1 MTGRGRAAVPSGAST
16 GAREAVELRDGDTER
31 FRGLGVTKAMR
42 NVNETIS
49 PAFHMFDAITQED
62 VDRRLCELDG
72 TKNKSRLG
80 ANAILGVSMAVAQAS
95 AASAGIPLYR
105 YLGGFNAHL
114 LPVPLF
120 NVLNGGAH
128 ADNSLDIQEFMV
140 APVAAP
146 SFREAL
152 RMGVEIYHAL
162 RALLKEQSY
171 STAVGDEGG
180 FAPNLK
186 SHEQAIDLL
195 MAAIEKVG
203 LRPGQDVLLALDC
216 AASELY
222 DKGAYIFK
230 KSGGAQENDRRND
243 SPVRRLARQLS
254 PLVDRRSALGRRLE
268 RLASDHARAGPSG
281 ATRGG

>member
-1 MTGRGRAAVPSGAST
+1 
-16 GAREAVELRDGDTER
+16 
-31 FRGLGVTKAMR
+31 MR
-42 NVNETIS
+42 NVNGTIS

-140 APVAAP
+140 AAGRRPQLSRSAAD
-146 SFREAL
+146 
-152 RMGVEIYHAL
+152 G
-162 RALLKEQSY
+162 
-171 STAVGDEGG
+171 
-180 FAPNLK
+180 
-186 SHEQAIDLL
+186 
-195 MAAIEKVG
+195 
-203 LRPGQDVLLALDC
+203 
-216 AASELY
+216 
-222 DKGAYIFK
+222 
-230 KSGGAQENDRRND
+230 RRNL
-243 SPVRRLARQLS
+243 SRLR
-254 PLVDRRSALGRRLE
+254 RRS
-268 RLASDHARAGPSG
+268 
-281 ATRGG
+281 